1 MTLAP
6 GRQRLSKV
14 SSSPPARNGYQLWWS
29 ASNADAS
36 AWPGRP
42 DATTTASSASAS
54 VGEISFKVHTASKL
68 DSELEDLRLQSRCL
82 RRHGSPHGTEP
93 QSDEGDDRG
102 PGQEPPGQL
111 PVLPKSHW
119 QRAASEYRLRQPECQ
134 CGGLPVEAVQRAP
147 QAGGRGSCRC
157 RTGRVTCVTI
167 KQTNV

>member
-1 MTLAP
+1 MTLAA

-42 DATTTASSASAS
+42 DATTTASSAS

-82 RRHGSPHGTEP
+82 RRHGSPHGAES

-102 PGQEPPGQL
+102 PGPGAG
-111 PVLPKSHW
+111 P
-119 QRAASEYRLRQPECQ
+119 RAGAGGPGKNPNLNCQ
-134 CGGLPVEAVQRAP
+134 CRSATEVPLAA
-147 QAGGRGSCRC
+147 RC
-157 RTGRVTCVTI
+157 
-167 KQTNV
+167 